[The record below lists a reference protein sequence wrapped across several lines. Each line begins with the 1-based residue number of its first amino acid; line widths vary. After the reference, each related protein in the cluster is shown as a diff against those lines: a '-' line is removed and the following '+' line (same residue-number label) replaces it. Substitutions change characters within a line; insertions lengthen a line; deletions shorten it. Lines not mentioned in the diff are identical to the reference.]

1 MKVKE
6 MAVEQGLPDESHGDA
21 ISAAEQEGMAEAELL
36 NAMGF
41 MLTSGSFPRRAH
53 FDHFIICMAESVWND
68 TKRIKPQKDYVP
80 F

>member
-1 MKVKE
+1 MKIKE

-36 NAMGF
+36 SAMGF
-41 MLTSGSFPRRAH
+41 MLASGSFPKRAH
-53 FDHFIICMAESVWND
+53 FDHYIICMAEKVWND
-68 TKRIKPQKDYVP
+68 KKGIKPQKEYIP